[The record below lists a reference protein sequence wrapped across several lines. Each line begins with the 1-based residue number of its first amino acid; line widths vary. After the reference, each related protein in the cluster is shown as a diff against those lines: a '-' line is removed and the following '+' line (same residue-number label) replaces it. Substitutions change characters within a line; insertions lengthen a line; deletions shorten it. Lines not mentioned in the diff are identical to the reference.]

1 MLDRRQMN
9 IRILGAHDRESRNS
23 RFTCLLIDDA
33 LAIDAGA
40 LSSSLSFRAQ
50 QRLKAILLTHQ
61 HYDHIR
67 DIPAVGINLFSL
79 GRAID
84 VYATQTVRD
93 VLAEHLLNGTLY
105 PKMLELPDTSPAI
118 RFSVVAPYRSLEVEG
133 YSVLPVP
140 VSHAVPT
147 VGYQLSSASGGVV
160 FYTADTGSGL
170 ARCWDHVSPQLLITE
185 VTVPDGYERFAAVA
199 GHLTP
204 GLLKQELTAFLE
216 LKGYLPPVVVVH
228 MNPRFERQIGAETA
242 ELAKALGTSI
252 NLAYRGMELHL

>member
-1 MLDRRQMN
+1 MN

-23 RFTCLLIDDA
+23 RFTCLLIDDV

-50 QRLKAILLTHQ
+50 QKLKAILLTHQ

-67 DIPAVGINLFSL
+67 DIPAIGINLFTL

-105 PKMLELPDTSPAI
+105 PKMLELPETGPAI
-118 RFSVVAPYRSLEVEG
+118 RFTVVEPYQPLQIEG

-147 VGYQLSSASGGVV
+147 VGYQITSSSGGVV
-160 FYTADTGSGL
+160 FYTADTGQGL
-170 ARCWDHVSPQLLITE
+170 SRCWEHVSPQLLITE
-185 VTVPDGYERFAAVA
+185 VTVPDGYERFARVA
-199 GHLTP
+199 GHLTL
-204 GLLKQELTAFLE
+204 GLLKQELAAFRE

-228 MNPRFERQIGAETA
+228 MNPRFERRIGAETA
-242 ELAKALGTSI
+242 ELAKDLGTSI
-252 NLAYRGMELHL
+252 DLAYRGMELHV